1 MTNERLI
8 EEYKYLVYKISSY
21 FYNVPKEDLIQAG
34 YIGLCQAYKNY
45 KKEANVKFSTYAFK
59 SIYGSMYKL
68 AIKTNPLKV
77 SRDLLVLY
85 KKIEQTRYL
94 LAQKLN
100 KIPTNIELASYLKMD
115 IVDIDNAIMAASE
128 IISLDNESNEH
139 RNSYE
144 TIREKPS
151 ISLDDKIDIYDSI
164 NKLNKDEQ
172 DIIKARYFK
181 DMTQQEVARKLK
193 MTQVMVSRYE
203 KKAVEKM
210 RNYMTA

>member
-1 MTNERLI
+1 MTNERLF

-34 YIGLCQAYKNY
+34 YIGLCDAYKNY
-45 KKEANVKFSTYAFK
+45 KKDANVKFSTYAFK

-68 AIKTNPLKV
+68 AIKNNPLKI
-77 SRDLLVLY
+77 SRDVLVLY

-100 KIPTNIELASYLKMD
+100 KIPTNLDLAGYLNMSV
-115 IVDIDNAIMAASE
+115 IDIDNAIMAANE
-128 IISLDNESNEH
+128 VISLDNESSEH
-139 RNSYE
+139 KNYYE
-144 TIREKPS
+144 TVSDKQS
-151 ISLDDKIDIYDSI
+151 ISIDDKLDIYDSI
-164 NKLNKDEQ
+164 NTLNKDEQ
-172 DIIKARYFK
+172 NIIKARYFK
-181 DMTQQEVARKLK
+181 DMTQQEVARKLN

>member
-1 MTNERLI
+1 MTNDKLI

-34 YIGLCQAYKNY
+34 YIGLIDAYKNY
-45 KKEANVKFSTYAFK
+45 KKDANVKFSTYAFK

-68 AIKTNPLKV
+68 AIKNNPIKV

-94 LAQKLN
+94 LAQKYN
-100 KIPTNIELASYLKMD
+100 KIPTNLELASYLEMD
-115 IVDIDNAIMAASE
+115 VKDIDNAIIAAGE
-128 IISLDNESNEH
+128 ILSLDNESSEH
-139 RNSYE
+139 RNYYE
-144 TIREKPS
+144 TISDEEY
-151 ISLDDKIDIYDSI
+151 ISLDDRIDIYNSI
-164 NKLNKDEQ
+164 DKLNKDEQ
-172 DIIKARYFK
+172 KIIKARYFK
-181 DMTQQEVARKLK
+181 DMTQQEVARRLK

>member
-100 KIPTNIELASYLKMD
+100 KIPTNLELASYLKMD

-128 IISLDNESNEH
+128 IISLDNESDEH

-172 DIIKARYFK
+172 NIIKARYFK

>member
-1 MTNERLI
+1 MTNEQLF

-34 YIGLCQAYKNY
+34 YIGLCEAYKNY
-45 KKEANVKFSTYAFK
+45 KKDANVKFSTYAFK

-68 AIKTNPLKV
+68 AIKNNPIKV

-94 LAQKLN
+94 LAQKYN
-100 KIPTNIELASYLKMD
+100 KIPTNEELASFLEID
-115 IVDIDNAIMAASE
+115 IKDINNAILAAE
-128 IISLDNESNEH
+128 EVISLDNDNDDK
-139 RNSYE
+139 RNYYE
-144 TIREKPS
+144 TITSDES
-151 ISLDDKIDIYDSI
+151 ISIDDKIDIYDSI
-164 NKLNKDEQ
+164 NHLNKNEK

>member
-1 MTNERLI
+1 MTNEQLY

-34 YIGLCQAYKNY
+34 YIGLSEAYKNY
-45 KKEANVKFSTYAFK
+45 RKEANVKFSTYAFK
-59 SIYGSMYKL
+59 SIYGAMYKL
-68 AIKTNPLKV
+68 AIKNNPLKI
-77 SRDLLVLY
+77 SRDLLALY

-100 KIPTNIELASYLKMD
+100 KIPTNTELAAYLEID
-115 IVDIDNAIMAASE
+115 PLEIDNAILAANE
-128 IISLDNESNEH
+128 IISLDNENDEH

-144 TIREKPS
+144 TIS
-151 ISLDDKIDIYDSI
+151 IEDKVSIDDKIDIYDSI
-164 NKLNKDEQ
+164 NRLNKDEQ
-172 DIIKARYFK
+172 KIIKARYFK

>member
-1 MTNERLI
+1 MTNEQLFD
-8 EEYKYLVYKISSY
+8 EYKYLVYKISSY
-21 FYNVPKEDLIQAG
+21 FYNVSKDDLIQAG
-34 YIGLCQAYKNY
+34 FIGLIEAYKNY

-68 AIKTNPLKV
+68 AIKTNPIKI
-77 SRDLLVLY
+77 SRDILVLY

-94 LAQKLN
+94 LAQKNN
-100 KIPTNIELASYLKMD
+100 KIPTNLELASYLEMD
-115 IVDIDNAIMAASE
+115 VKDIDNAILAANE
-128 IISLDNESNEH
+128 VISLDNDSDEH

-144 TIREKPS
+144 TISSDDTIS
-151 ISLDDKIDIYDSI
+151 IDDKLDMYDSI
-164 NKLNKDEQ
+164 NHLNKDEQ
-172 DIIKARYFK
+172 NIIKARYFK

>member
-1 MTNERLI
+1 MTNEQLCS
-8 EEYKYLVYKISSY
+8 EYKYLVYKISSY

-34 YIGLCQAYKNY
+34 YIGLVEAYKNY

-59 SIYGSMYKL
+59 NIYGAMYKATL
-68 AIKTNPLKV
+68 KNNPIKV
-77 SRDLLVLY
+77 SRDILVLY

-94 LAQKLN
+94 LSQKIN
-100 KIPTNIELASYLKMD
+100 KIPTNKELADFLEMD
-115 IVDIDNAIMAASE
+115 IKDIDNAILAASE
-128 IISLDNESNEH
+128 IVSLDNESNEH

-144 TIREKPS
+144 TISNKEDIS
-151 ISLDDKIDIYDSI
+151 IDDKLDIYDSI
-164 NKLNKDEQ
+164 NHLNKDEQ
-172 DIIKARYFK
+172 NIIKARYFK

-210 RNYMTA
+210 RNYMAA

>member
-1 MTNERLI
+1 MTDEQLFN
-8 EEYKYLVYKISSY
+8 EYKYLVYKISSY
-21 FYNVPKEDLIQAG
+21 FYNVPKEDLIQSG
-34 YIGLCQAYKNY
+34 YIGLKEAYKNY
-45 KKEANVKFSTYAFK
+45 KKSATVKFSTYAFK
-59 SIYGSMYKL
+59 SIYGAMYKTAL
-68 AIKTNPLKV
+68 KNNPLKV

-100 KIPTNIELASYLKMD
+100 KIPTNVELASYLEMD
-115 IVDIDNAIMAASE
+115 PLEIDNAILAASE
-128 IISLDNESNEH
+128 ILSLDNESDEH
-139 RNSYE
+139 RSSYE
-144 TIREKPS
+144 MISSEEPV
-151 ISLDDKIDIYDSI
+151 SLDDKIDIYDSI
-164 NKLNKDEQ
+164 NSLNKDEQ
-172 DIIKARYFK
+172 RIIKARYFK